1 MKKNNILL
9 AALFIFSNSFCFAQ
23 EVSTSVDNQI
33 RILYSHS
40 NKISPLYILKA
51 GDKMVELDAQKN
63 EFIDLESIDNNWVTS
78 IDILNAESAI
88 EVFGEKGSNGVVIV
102 NFKKNYILVKEA
114 HMLLVLK
121 KSKP

>member
-9 AALFIFSNSFCFAQ
+9 AALFIFSNAICFAQ
-23 EVSTSVDNQI
+23 EVSTGVENQT
-33 RILYSHS
+33 RITYSHS

-51 GDKMVELDAQKN
+51 GDKMVELDPKKN
-63 EFIDLESIDNNWVTS
+63 EVIDLETIDNNWVTS
-78 IDILNAESAI
+78 IDILNAESAL

-121 KSKP
+121 ESKP